1 MCEIKRTWTYMP
13 GATERDPRSNHPKI
27 MKEIE
32 ECMSAGKT
40 LGFVTYGLTTEP
52 MPTQFGQSASG
63 DLLYTLTIGSPEEK
77 P

>member
-1 MCEIKRTWTYMP
+1 MCEIKRQWTYLP
-13 GATERDPRSNHPKI
+13 TATERDPRSNHPRI

-40 LGFVTYGLTTEP
+40 LGFVTYNLTTE
-52 MPTQFGQSASG
+52 SATPLPGGVLGSV
-63 DLLYTLTIGSPEEK
+63 LYTLTIGSPDEK

>member
-13 GATERDPRSNHPKI
+13 EATERDPRSNHQRI

-40 LGFVTYGLTTEP
+40 LGFVTYGLTTEHSP
-52 MPTQFGQSASG
+52 PKGGPVGSI
-63 DLLYTLTIGSPEEK
+63 LYTLTIGSPEEK